1 MKSKIISLL
10 TATMFVLLITG
21 CDEDKESQKK
31 PEINGQVTGQSGC
44 KSLKSESGTT
54 TVSDSLSCV
63 DYTYDVANNK
73 LSFKHFNAAFNC
85 CPGIVSCIVSLQN
98 DTIIIQETEQYIMC
112 DCDCLYDLDIA
123 VYNVENQTYIIR
135 FIEPYTGTME
145 PLVFTIDLPE
155 AASGTYCVSRTQY
168 PWGL

>member
-1 MKSKIISLL
+1 MKSIIISLL
-10 TATMFVLLITG
+10 TATMFLLLITG
-21 CDEDKESQKK
+21 CDYDKESQQK
-31 PEINGQVTGQSGC
+31 PGINGQVTGQSGC
-44 KSLKSESGTT
+44 KSHKSGNGTT

-63 DYTYDVANNK
+63 DYSFDSTNNK
-73 LSFKHFNAAFNC
+73 LYLKHYNTAFNC
-85 CPGIVSCIVSLQN
+85 CPGNLSCIVSVQN

-123 VYNVENQTYIIR
+123 VYNVENQTYILR

-145 PLVFTIDLPE
+145 PLIFTIDLPE
-155 AASGTYCVSRTQY
+155 TASGSYCVSRTQY